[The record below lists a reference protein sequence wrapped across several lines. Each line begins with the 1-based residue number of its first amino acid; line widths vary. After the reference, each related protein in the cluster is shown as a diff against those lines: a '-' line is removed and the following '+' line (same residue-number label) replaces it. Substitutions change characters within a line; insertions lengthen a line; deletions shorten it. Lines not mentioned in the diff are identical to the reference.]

1 MSEFDVV
8 IRGGTVVTAADTVR
22 ADVGIR
28 SGKIIA
34 VAGSHFLQHNIELA
48 PGFFEVT
55 LPNGQQT
62 LLAKV

>member
-28 SGKIIA
+28 GGKIIA
-34 VAGSHFLQHNIELA
+34 VAEELKDA
-48 PGFFEVT
+48 TRSSTP
-55 LPNGQQT
+55 
-62 LLAKV
+62 AACW